1 MGTLGQVRVTFLSL
15 LVQVTISLGTGVG
28 RILISIGTGAFGIVV
43 SLETSTVGV
52 VVGIADELIVLTL
65 GLVGNFLGLGLALVD
80 ILVVQLHG
88 QGQHGG
94 GALRLRISGGCGS
107 CDLLQASGFGARLD
121 LGDLL
126 AQLGFTLLRFLQLL
140 CKLLNL
146 RGLLL
151 GTLILLLGL
160 CRMLL
165 RELLSLGDLLLSLFK
180 PCIELLDLSRLL
192 LGHHNLL
199 LGGSQ
204 LTGQVFGLRTEC
216 VALMLHGCQLFAQIR
231 LAGSFS
237 RLCGELVNLCGQTIH
252 LILEL
257 FVLSRQSTVAFLSL
271 GKLGCCDLSCLS
283 CLITSAGCLLRG
295 GLQCRVLLLQGLNL
309 SAELGN
315 LGVEPRN
322 IRAEGLS
329 GLAAGDC
336 LLA

>member
-1 MGTLGQVRVTFLSL
+1 
-15 LVQVTISLGTGVG
+15 
-28 RILISIGTGAFGIVV
+28 
-43 SLETSTVGV
+43 
-52 VVGIADELIVLTL
+52 
-65 GLVGNFLGLGLALVD
+65 
-80 ILVVQLHG
+80 
-88 QGQHGG
+88 
-94 GALRLRISGGCGS
+94 
-107 CDLLQASGFGARLD
+107 
-121 LGDLL
+121 
-126 AQLGFTLLRFLQLL
+126 
-140 CKLLNL
+140 
-146 RGLLL
+146 
-151 GTLILLLGL
+151 
-160 CRMLL
+160 
-165 RELLSLGDLLLSLFK
+165 
-180 PCIELLDLSRLL
+180 
-192 LGHHNLL
+192 
-199 LGGSQ
+199 
-204 LTGQVFGLRTEC
+204 
-216 VALMLHGCQLFAQIR
+216 MLHGGQLFAQIR

-283 CLITSAGCLLRG
+283 CLITSAGCLLGG

>member
-1 MGTLGQVRVTFLSL
+1 MGTLGQVRVAFLSL

-52 VVGIADELIVLTL
+52 VVGIADELIVLAL

-283 CLITSAGCLLRG
+283 CLITSAGCLLGG

>member
-1 MGTLGQVRVTFLSL
+1 M
-15 LVQVTISLGTGVG
+15 
-28 RILISIGTGAFGIVV
+28 
-43 SLETSTVGV
+43 
-52 VVGIADELIVLTL
+52 
-65 GLVGNFLGLGLALVD
+65 
-80 ILVVQLHG
+80 QLHS

-94 GALRLRISGGCGS
+94 GTLRLRVGAGCGS
-107 CDLLQASGFGARLD
+107 CNLLQASGFGTRFD

-165 RELLSLGDLLLSLFK
+165 RELLNLGDLLLSLFK

-199 LGGSQ
+199 LCGSQ
-204 LTGQVFGLRTEC
+204 LTGQVFGLCTEC
-216 VALMLHGCQLFAQIR
+216 VALMLHGGQLFAQIR
-231 LAGSFS
+231 LACSFS
-237 RLCGELVNLCGQTIH
+237 RLCGELVDLCGQAIH
-252 LILEL
+252 LTLEL
-257 FVLSRQSTVAFLSL
+257 FVLSRQSTVTFLSL
-271 GKLGCCDLSCLS
+271 GELGCCDLCGLS
-283 CLITSAGCLLRG
+283 CLITSASCLLGG

-309 SAELGN
+309 GAELGN

-329 GLAAGDC
+329 SLAAGNR
-336 LLA
+336 LLAKGLHRLGYLIEKIVDFIDVIPLLEPHGLEGMLSDIFRRQQSHKSYTSLWA